1 MTRTEFKRCIN
12 KAERNLNVW
21 HGTAYRG
28 VCGTLRFSTSK
39 RGTTTMVDMFNYLYN
54 KDGRR
59 YWLGERNEK
68 NHATRITYLRLFEQV
83 CLDDLLYEGF

>member
-12 KAERNLNVW
+12 KVERDLSLPW
-21 HGTAYRG
+21 YRG
-28 VCGTLRFSTSK
+28 VCSTLRFSTLK
-39 RGTTTMVDMFNYLYN
+39 GTTTMVDMFNYLYN

-59 YWLGERNEK
+59 YWLGNRNEK
-68 NHATRITYLRLFEQV
+68 NHGKRITYLRLFEQV